1 MNIQFFGA
9 INGVTG
15 SQHLL
20 TINNKKILIDCGLFQ
35 GDHQDDLK
43 NWDDFAYNPSEI
55 DALILTHSHLDHI
68 GLVPKLC
75 KSGFSGPIYAT
86 AATRDFA
93 EIFFEDSQHLLEG
106 LTTRINKPVLY
117 ELEDIP
123 NCMKQFK
130 PIEYHKKT
138 KITDDISFT
147 FYDAGHI
154 LGSAFVEI
162 KAENKTIVFSGDL
175 GNPPVPIIKDTEFI
189 TNADYVVMEST
200 YGNRTHTNTS
210 ERIRDLE
217 KAIEDAFTRNGVL
230 LIPAFAMERTQE
242 LLYEINELI
251 TQNQVPKIPVFMDSP
266 LALKAT
272 NIYPKYKD
280 YIDEEALIKLEKG
293 KNLFDF
299 PQLKMI
305 ESITESK
312 AIDADDNRKII
323 IAGSGMST
331 GGRIIFHEKRFL
343 SNPNT
348 TLLIIGYQVQGTLGR
363 ALQDGIKHIRIH
375 GEPIEVRANIINL
388 NSYSAHA
395 DQPKL
400 LYWLAQMKANV
411 KKVFLVHGEDSAKQ
425 ALQTKINDELGLS
438 THIPINNKEIKL

>member
-1 MNIQFFGA
+1 MKIQFLGA
-9 INGVTG
+9 TDGVTG
-15 SQHLL
+15 SRHLL
-20 TINNKKILIDCGLFQ
+20 TINNKKILVDCGLFQ
-35 GDHQDDLK
+35 GDYQDDLK
-43 NWDDFAYNPSEI
+43 NWDDFQFDPTKL

-75 KSGFSGPIYAT
+75 RAGFKGPIYST

-93 EIFFEDSQHLLEG
+93 EIFFEDSQKLLAG
-106 LTTRINKPVLY
+106 LATRIGKPVLY
-117 ELEDIP
+117 EMEDVL
-123 NCMKQFK
+123 NCMKQFQS
-130 PIEYHKKT
+130 IEYHQKT
-138 KITDDISFT
+138 VLDDNISFE

-154 LGSAFVEI
+154 LGSTFVKI
-162 KAENKTIVFSGDL
+162 CAEGKTIVFSGDL

-189 TNADYVVMEST
+189 SQADYVVMEST
-200 YGNRTHTNTS
+200 YGNRIHANTS
-210 ERIRDLE
+210 ERINDLE

-251 TQNQVPKIPVFMDSP
+251 TQNRVPQIPVYMDSP

-272 NIYPKYKD
+272 EIYPKYKQ
-280 YIDEEALIKLEKG
+280 YFDEEALIRLEKNN
-293 KNLFDF
+293 KLFDF

-305 ESITESK
+305 SSINESK
-312 AIDADDNRKII
+312 AIDVDDNRKII

-348 TLLIIGYQVQGTLGR
+348 TLLIIGYQVKGTLGR
-363 ALQDGIKHIRIH
+363 ALQDNVKHVRIQ
-375 GEPIEVRANIINL
+375 GTPVEVRAKIINL
-388 NSYSAHA
+388 DSYSAHA

-400 LYWLAQMKANV
+400 LYWLAQMKQNI
-411 KKVFLVHGEDSAKQ
+411 KKTFLVHGEDSAKQ
-425 ALQTKINDELGLS
+425 ALQIKIKDELGIE
-438 THIPINNKEIKL
+438 THIPTNNEEIQL